1 MKIKELLKAAQKEF
15 IIIGYEK
22 TGISMGDDISY
33 LAYGT
38 NPRWFGFPFSWFE
51 RKYYEL
57 GYALVPDDAWMLAGG
72 FGKYD
77 EVDRNLRIMR
87 RDEPLKPGDI
97 QKTTVEYETSD
108 TEADTVYYTINRN
121 TDEK

>member
-1 MKIKELLKAAQKEF
+1 MFKNIFEAF
-15 IIIGYEK
+15 IVMGYER
-22 TGISMGDDISY
+22 TGLMYGECISY
-33 LAYGT
+33 LVYNI